1 MNWQTY
7 ENEKEKWDDNENV
20 SADITYLPH
29 TNVLMKLNTHGQQSS
44 KDK

>member
-7 ENEKEKWDDNENV
+7 ENEKQKWDDNGNV
-20 SADITYLPH
+20 SADITFLPH
-29 TNVLMKLNTHGQQSS
+29 TNVLMKLNTHDQQSS